1 MSIDYSKII
10 LGEPL
15 KCIVRI
21 KPPTNFQREDIKIIG
36 NTVSLMDANNRSKK
50 YNHTISSHEKQ
61 FLQNI
66 AINNNPYPFAK
77 IL

>member
-21 KPPTNFQREDIKIIG
+21 KPPTNFQREDIKLIG
-36 NTVSLMDANNRSKK
+36 NTISLMDPNNRSILKF
-50 YNHTISSHEKQ
+50 
-61 FLQNI
+61 FL
-66 AINNNPYPFAK
+66 INNYRQH
-77 IL
+77 ILK